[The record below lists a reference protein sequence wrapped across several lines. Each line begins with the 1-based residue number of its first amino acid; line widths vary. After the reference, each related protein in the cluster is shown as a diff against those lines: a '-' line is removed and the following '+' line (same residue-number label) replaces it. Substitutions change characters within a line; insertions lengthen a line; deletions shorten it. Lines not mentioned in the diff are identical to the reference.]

1 MAGILSQY
9 NYCISEVTLA
19 RSFLLGFSLLL
30 VCCVHAISFP
40 VKGLHS
46 ITVGVVDTFDIEQYS
61 TPSFG
66 MSMPLYKDV
75 ALSVHVT
82 PKEPLSSNLHIHYM
96 PFYPV
101 ELLRIYPYALVGV
114 GGITATHYFD
124 DKVNYFGFTVGG
136 GVHIPLAK
144 RVWLMGEWSVQPTQ
158 SYKVSAIRVGIR
170 VLL

>member
-1 MAGILSQY
+1 MVGILSQD
-9 NYCISEVTLA
+9 NYCISEVALA
-19 RSFLLGFSLLL
+19 RSFLLGISLVL

-46 ITVGVVDTFDIEQYS
+46 VTVGMVDTFDIEQYS

-82 PKEPLSSNLHIHYM
+82 PKDMLSSNLHIHYM
-96 PFYPV
+96 PFYPI
-101 ELLRIYPYALVGV
+101 ELMRIYPYALMGV
-114 GGITATHYFD
+114 GGITAMSYFD
-124 DKVNYFGFTVGG
+124 EKIIYVGFTVGG
-136 GVHIPLAK
+136 GVHIPLTK
-144 RVWLMGEWSVQPTQ
+144 RVWLSGEWSIQPTQ
-158 SYKVSAIRVGIR
+158 SYKVSAIRMGIR